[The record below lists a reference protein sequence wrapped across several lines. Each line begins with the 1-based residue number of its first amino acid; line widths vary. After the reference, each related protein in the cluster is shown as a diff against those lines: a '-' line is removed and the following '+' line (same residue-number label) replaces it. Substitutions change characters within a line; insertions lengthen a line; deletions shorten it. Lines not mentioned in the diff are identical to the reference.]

1 MQRELTEFTDLGVDV
16 PKLSDKEVQDK
27 LDSEIKQINRIY
39 ACHKY
44 FGRKPW
50 HPISLQIKQHSKHGD
65 TVFDPFL
72 GSGVTALES
81 IFLRRSFI
89 GIDLNP
95 MSKFITEGTIDL
107 QFDSKVFEAELQTI
121 TAKMRTLVN
130 DLYLS
135 NTPCKQCGKMLMLT
149 HINNGPRFE
158 QPYDCKFYCEACGRH
173 SRKAALKRKANALDL
188 SLIHI

>member
-27 LDSEIKQINRIY
+27 LDREIKQINRIY

-50 HPISLQIKQHSKHGD
+50 HPISLQIKQHSKQGD

-95 MSKFITEGTIDL
+95 IEMKFITEGTIDL
-107 QFDSKVFEAELQTI
+107 QFDSKVFEAELQAI

-135 NTPCKQCGKMLMLT
+135 NTPCKQCGRMLMLT
-149 HINNGPRFE
+149 H
-158 QPYDCKFYCEACGRH
+158 
-173 SRKAALKRKANALDL
+173 
-188 SLIHI
+188 